1 MLADDR
7 GVGGATP
14 PGVVIHHVPAATK
27 TYVGSPSIAIL
38 PDGTYVAS
46 HDLFGPGS
54 SEWKGGVTSVFR
66 STDRGAT
73 WSRSAMVEPAFWSGL
88 FVHRGELYLMG
99 TTHHHGRIVI
109 RRSVDSGA
117 TWTNPTSAAT
127 GLLTE
132 TGQYHTAPVPVLV
145 HAGRIWRGFEDAG
158 GGKEWGKRY
167 RAMMLSA
174 PAEADLLDRGGWT
187 FSNAI
192 PRDPEW
198 LDGRFTAWL
207 EGNVVADAKGRLL
220 DILRVDVPGRERAAI
235 VEVTA
240 DGRHATFDSATGFI
254 DFPGGAKKFTIRR
267 DPRSEA
273 AGDKP
278 VWWTLAS
285 AIAPVDAAR
294 GTPAAIRNTLLLARS
309 EDLRHWEPRS
319 IVLHHADVAR
329 HGFQYVDWLFD
340 GDDIV
345 AASRTA
351 HDDADGGARKAHD
364 ANYLTFHRI
373 EKFRSLSMAD
383 SVVDPAVLGWPAA
396 KKREAANRTPRRGPN
411 VLVIVADDLGWRD
424 LGCTGSPRHRTP
436 RIDALRNGGMLFTEA
451 HAAAPICS
459 ASRAA
464 LLTGLAPAR
473 LHYEF
478 VPKRTAGRQEGRHPL
493 RTPDYPMELPVAT
506 PTVATMLAAAGYHT
520 AFVGKWHL
528 NRHHGRYLGWRPDH
542 GPQALGFAASADD
555 AVPGGIAARAVRMIE
570 EAPAD
575 RPFLLWVS
583 HTLVH
588 DPFTGGADASV
599 AHHRAALE
607 AEGVKRGLNDRAHF
621 AAMVEALDDDVGRLL
636 DALDDRGIADET
648 IVVFTSDNG
657 GHPAVS
663 IHAPLRGS
671 KWNLYQGG
679 IRVPL
684 IVRWP
689 AVVTAGDTSAV
700 PVIGTDL
707 PATLAEACG
716 AAPPVTDGRSLV
728 GLLGNAGDADAAA
741 WKDRPLVWH
750 FPYYHPETGF
760 ETALPA
766 IGVDDGRRQ
775 QVRPHAA
782 IRVGAQKLIHWFE
795 DDRRELYDLALD
807 PSESSDR
814 SASDP
819 QAVQS
824 LDGQLLATLR
834 AWNARFPTSEP
845 AVAP

>member
-1 MLADDR
+1 MADDR
-7 GVGGATP
+7 GSGGRTP

-38 PDGTYVAS
+38 PDGTYVAT

-54 SEWKGGVTSVFR
+54 SEWKGAVTPVFR

-73 WSRSAMVEPAFWSGL
+73 WSRIATVEPAFWSGL
-88 FVHRGELYLMG
+88 FVHRGDLYLMG

-109 RRSVDSGA
+109 RRSMDSGA

-132 TGQYHTAPVPVLV
+132 SGEYHTAPVPAIV
-145 HAGRIWRGFEDAG
+145 HAGRIWRSFEDAG
-158 GGKEWGKRY
+158 GGTEWGKRY
-167 RAMMLSA
+167 RAIMLSA
-174 PAEADLLDRGGWT
+174 PADADLLDRGNWT

-192 PRDPEW
+192 PRDPAW
-198 LDGRFTAWL
+198 LGGRFTAWL
-207 EGNVVADAKGRLL
+207 EGNAVADAEGRLL
-220 DILRVDVPGRERAAI
+220 DILRVDVRGRERAAI

-240 DGRHATFDSATGFI
+240 DGQQATFDSATGFI

-273 AGDKP
+273 AGEQP

-285 AIAPVDAAR
+285 VVAPVDAAR
-294 GTPAAIRNTLLLARS
+294 GHPAAIRNTLLLARS
-309 EDLRHWEPRS
+309 QDLRHWEPRS
-319 IVLHHADVAR
+319 IVLHDADVAR
-329 HGFQYVDWLFD
+329 HGFQYVDWVFD
-340 GDDIV
+340 GDDIA

-351 HDDADGGARKAHD
+351 HDDAEGGAPRAHD

-373 EKFRSLSMAD
+373 GKFRSLSMAD
-383 SVVDPAVLGWPAA
+383 SVVDPASLGWPAA
-396 KKREAANRTPRRGPN
+396 GKSEAAEHAPRRGPN
-411 VLVIVADDLGWRD
+411 VLVIVADDLGWQD

-436 RIDALRNGGMLFTEA
+436 RIDALRDGGMLFTEA

-478 VPKRTAGRQEGRHPL
+478 VPKWKPGRQEGAQPL
-493 RTPDYPMELPVAT
+493 RTPDYPTELPVAT

-528 NRHHGRYLGWRPDH
+528 NRHHGRYLGWQPNH
-542 GPQALGFAASADD
+542 GPQAFGFAAFADD
-555 AVPGGIAARAVRMIE
+555 AVPGGIAPCAVRMIE
-570 EAPAD
+570 EAPSD

-588 DPFTGGADASV
+588 DPFTGGEEARV

-607 AEGVKRGLNDRAHF
+607 EERVIGGLDDRAHF

-636 DALDDRGIADET
+636 DALDGRGIADDT

-663 IHAPLRGS
+663 TRAPLRGS

-679 IRVPL
+679 VRVPL

-689 AVVTAGDTSAV
+689 KVAAAGGGSSV

-707 PATLAEACG
+707 AATLAEACG
-716 AAPPVTDGRSLV
+716 APRPVTDGRSLV
-728 GLLGNAGDADAAA
+728 GLLAGTDDVPRE
-741 WKDRPLVWH
+741 DRPLVWH
-750 FPYYHPETGF
+750 YPYYSPETAFG
-760 ETALPA
+760 TALPE
-766 IGVDDGRRQ
+766 IGVDDGRLQ

-782 IRVGAQKLIHWFE
+782 IRVGSRKLIHWFE
-795 DDRRELYDLALD
+795 GDRRELYDLALD
-807 PSESSDR
+807 PSESSDG
-814 SASDP
+814 AADDP

-834 AWNARFPTSEP
+834 GWNARFPKARA
-845 AVAP
+845 AVTP